1 LSVDLECKF
10 DGHAMNPFRVLHE
23 FRKHH
28 STSDGSNLKS
38 VRSPDGIF
46 VCRVCI
52 RWPELH
58 RRDCKQSYDRLST
71 HGSNEI

>member
-1 LSVDLECKF
+1 
-10 DGHAMNPFRVLHE
+10 
-23 FRKHH
+23 
-28 STSDGSNLKS
+28 
-38 VRSPDGIF
+38 
-46 VCRVCI
+46 VCI